1 MREYFKLHNQLLL
14 NIGGFAI
21 NLVPFLLYLML
32 SSRRGDI
39 VVNALPFALFYSF
52 RRTALFSIRGNEQ
65 HDNLFGWIG
74 LGAAVF
80 GLIVGLFGTLNSM
93 IWDLSGM
100 FVGIGA
106 AFFPSVQKQFNL
118 THRQSKNQQRN
129 NSWLLL
135 LAVLLMIGMII
146 LTGKNQPVIA
156 FATVLLFASLGVV
169 GFYYDPLRK
178 PSKSEVKLNPFNV
191 VLFFLL
197 LGSVLLV
204 RIGRSLGQG
213 QPVLLG
219 IELLA
224 VILIAMIMAIIS
236 NRPHQTNISKGLRMR
251 LMIFGICADFCA
263 IFSALYLGVIFGI
276 KVYAWIL
283 VSYILAFLLG
293 KKMVNWLANQLPFTP
308 FMIELVGIILGM
320 LLTLNIYT
328 YFIGI
333 FLVRAFASVQN
344 QAAICAYDAQ
354 DNVHNSYMV
363 SYRLMSI
370 GGLTTQLIL
379 WLSLLCFVRQAGLFG
394 ILADFTFHETTT
406 KFIQPL
412 LFTQIILVLWATGF
426 ILRTAQIIHRE
437 EKDD

>member
-1 MREYFKLHNQLLL
+1 
-14 NIGGFAI
+14 
-21 NLVPFLLYLML
+21 
-32 SSRRGDI
+32 
-39 VVNALPFALFYSF
+39 
-52 RRTALFSIRGNEQ
+52 
-65 HDNLFGWIG
+65 
-74 LGAAVF
+74 
-80 GLIVGLFGTLNSM
+80 M

-197 LGSVLLV
+197 FGSVLLV

-224 VILIAMIMAIIS
+224 VILIAIIMAIIS

-276 KVYAWIL
+276 MVYAWIL